1 MKSLFTFLL
10 VITLTFLSCNEG
22 KKNNK
27 DNKDTEMT
35 TYYFIRHA
43 EKDRTDA
50 TNKNPNLNQLGLK
63 RADGW
68 SKYFENIKLDAIY
81 STNYN
86 RTQQTAQ
93 PTAKKK
99 KLKILDYDPSTS
111 YSEDFAKA
119 TKGKI
124 VLVVGHS
131 NTTPAFVNMVLGEKK
146 YEDINDNDNSQLFIV
161 TVSGDKTT
169 DQVLSIN

>member
-1 MKSLFTFLL
+1 MKTLFTLFF
-10 VITLTFLSCNEG
+10 VISFSLLSCNEG
-22 KKNNK
+22 QNNK
-27 DNKDTEMT
+27 DIKESETT

-43 EKDRTDA
+43 EKDRTDT
-50 TNKNPNLNQLGLK
+50 TNKNPDLNESGLK
-63 RADGW
+63 RADKW
-68 SKYFENIKLDAIY
+68 ADYFKNIKLDAIY

-93 PTAKKK
+93 PTAKNKN
-99 KLKILDYDPSTS
+99 LKILDYDPSTL
-111 YSEDFAKA
+111 YSNDFAKA

-146 YEDINDNDNSQLFIV
+146 YEDIDDNDNSQLFIV
-161 TVSGDKTT
+161 TISGEKIT